1 METIILFVHVLAAVG
16 VIAMIMLQQGK
27 GAETGASFGAG
38 ASQTVF
44 GSQGSANFL
53 SRTTAILATIFFVTS
68 IGLAMFARQKA
79 DAVTDAGLPSVQIE
93 QSVPVNDAPFSVE
106 TVEKATEADASLPS
120 VQTEQSAPANDA
132 PFSAETVEKATETD
146 APVLESKPVES
157 SAPATSENAQ

>member
-53 SRTTAILATIFFVTS
+53 SRTTAILATIFFITS

-79 DAVTDAGLPSVQIE
+79 DAVFDAGLPSVQIE
-93 QSVPVNDAPFSVE
+93 QSAPVNDAPFSVD
-106 TVEKATEADASLPS
+106 TVENT
-120 VQTEQSAPANDA
+120 
-132 PFSAETVEKATETD
+132 TETD
-146 APVLESKPVES
+146 APVLESQPVES
-157 SAPATSENAQ
+157 AGSAAPESAQ

>member
-1 METIILFVHVLAAVG
+1 METIILFIHVLAAVG

-53 SRTTAILATIFFVTS
+53 SRTTAILATVFFATS

-79 DAVTDAGLPSVQIE
+79 DAVFDAGLPSVQIE
-93 QSVPVNDAPFSVE
+93 QSAPVNDAPFSLDAVE
-106 TVEKATEADASLPS
+106 NT
-120 VQTEQSAPANDA
+120 
-132 PFSAETVEKATETD
+132 TETD
-146 APVLESKPVES
+146 APVLESNPVES
-157 SAPATSENAQ
+157 TGSAAPESAQ

>member
-53 SRTTAILATIFFVTS
+53 SRTTAILATIFFITS

-79 DAVTDAGLPSVQIE
+79 DAVSDAGLPSVQIE
-93 QSVPVNDAPFSVE
+93 QIVPVNDAPFSVDA
-106 TVEKATEADASLPS
+106 VEKTTES
-120 VQTEQSAPANDA
+120 
-132 PFSAETVEKATETD
+132 D
-146 APVLESKPVES
+146 APVLESESVES
-157 SAPATSENAQ
+157 TGSMIPESAQ

>member
-53 SRTTAILATIFFVTS
+53 SRTTAILATIFFITS

-79 DAVTDAGLPSVQIE
+79 DAVSDAGLPSVQIE
-93 QSVPVNDAPFSVE
+93 QIVPVNDAPFSVE
-106 TVEKATEADASLPS
+106 AVEKTTAS
-120 VQTEQSAPANDA
+120 
-132 PFSAETVEKATETD
+132 D
-146 APVLESKPVES
+146 APVLESQPVDSTDSMSSES
-157 SAPATSENAQ
+157 TQ

>member
-53 SRTTAILATIFFVTS
+53 SRTTAILATIFFITS

-79 DAVTDAGLPSVQIE
+79 DAVSDAGLPSVQIE
-93 QSVPVNDAPFSVE
+93 QIVPVNDAPFSVE
-106 TVEKATEADASLPS
+106 AVEKTTAS
-120 VQTEQSAPANDA
+120 
-132 PFSAETVEKATETD
+132 D
-146 APVLESKPVES
+146 APVLESKPVDSTGSMSPES
-157 SAPATSENAQ
+157 AQ

>member
-1 METIILFVHVLAAVG
+1 METIVLFLHVLAAVG

-53 SRTTAILATIFFVTS
+53 SRTTAILATVFFVTS

-79 DAVTDAGLPSVQIE
+79 DAVFDAGLPSVQIE
-93 QSVPVNDAPFSVE
+93 QSAPVNDAPFSVD
-106 TVEKATEADASLPS
+106 TVEKT
-120 VQTEQSAPANDA
+120 
-132 PFSAETVEKATETD
+132 TETD
-146 APVLESKPVES
+146 APVLESKPVQS
-157 SAPATSENAQ
+157 TGSATPENAQ

>member
-53 SRTTAILATIFFVTS
+53 SRTTAILATIFFITS

-79 DAVTDAGLPSVQIE
+79 DAVSDAGLPSVQIE
-93 QSVPVNDAPFSVE
+93 QIVPVNDAPFSVDA
-106 TVEKATEADASLPS
+106 VEKTTES
-120 VQTEQSAPANDA
+120 
-132 PFSAETVEKATETD
+132 D
-146 APVLESKPVES
+146 APVLESESVES
-157 SAPATSENAQ
+157 TGSMIPESTQ

>member
-53 SRTTAILATIFFVTS
+53 SRTTAILATIFFITS

-79 DAVTDAGLPSVQIE
+79 DAVFDAGLPSVQIE
-93 QSVPVNDAPFSVE
+93 QSAPVNDAPFSVDA
-106 TVEKATEADASLPS
+106 VENT
-120 VQTEQSAPANDA
+120 
-132 PFSAETVEKATETD
+132 TETD

-157 SAPATSENAQ
+157 AGSAAPESAQ